1 MTKPLPASAG
11 IDMNQTPLS
20 SFIEAML
27 NTLIGYFLNLGVQ
40 LVVYPWFGA
49 TFTFGQ
55 NIQIGLIFMVV
66 SISRSYVIRR
76 WFNARLRATAQR
88 LAGV

>member
-1 MTKPLPASAG
+1 
-11 IDMNQTPLS
+11 MNQTPLS

-76 WFNARLRATAQR
+76 WFNSRLRAAAQS
-88 LAGV
+88 LAGRAGV

>member
-1 MTKPLPASAG
+1 
-11 IDMNQTPLS
+11 MNQTRLGS
-20 SFIEAML
+20 LIEALL

-40 LVVYPWFGA
+40 LVVYPFFGA

-76 WFNARLRATAQR
+76 WLNQRLHAAAQHLAQR
-88 LAGV
+88 AAP

>member
-1 MTKPLPASAG
+1 
-11 IDMNQTPLS
+11 MNQTRLG

-40 LVVYPWFGA
+40 LVVYPFFGA

-55 NIQIGLIFMVV
+55 IRAMRPSV
-66 SISRSYVIRR
+66 SIRKV
-76 WFNARLRATAQR
+76 LRMTPMNVRPYIDFSAQ
-88 LAGV
+88 AP

>member
-1 MTKPLPASAG
+1 MS
-11 IDMNQTPLS
+11 QTPLS

-76 WFNARLRATAQR
+76 WFNARLRAAAQK
-88 LAGV
+88 LAGRAA

>member
-1 MTKPLPASAG
+1 
-11 IDMNQTPLS
+11 MNQTRLG

-40 LVVYPWFGA
+40 LVVYPFFGA

-55 NIQIGLIFMVV
+55 NIEIGLIFMVV
-66 SISRSYVIRR
+66 SISRSYAIRR
-76 WFNARLRATAQR
+76 WANKRLHAAAAA
-88 LAGV
+88 LAGRVS